1 MKTGRGNKK
10 WCSEDVI
17 RTLKNEKYCGNAILQ
32 KTFKKDLLAK
42 RESITGRPES
52 SSWRMD
58 MKLSLPQSSSIWPI
72 RNLRREIRKNASI
85 LRNLSSLQRLSVVAV
100 VGSMDQR
107 SGIPPTSTAPSYGS
121 ATTSSPMM

>member
-42 RESITGRPES
+42 RE
-52 SSWRMD
+52 
-58 MKLSLPQSSSIWPI
+58 
-72 RNLRREIRKNASI
+72 
-85 LRNLSSLQRLSVVAV
+85 VV
-100 VGSMDQR
+100 SDHENQPKKS
-107 SGIPPTSTAPSYGS
+107 SGIITK
-121 ATTSSPMM
+121 